1 MAFRISLFPTTLTD
15 RKDSPVASVSDASFR
30 TVEQLVRTRDGKEPS
45 LESDSRVLS
54 GLCHTFI
61 NYFTFKLL

>member
-1 MAFRISLFPTTLTD
+1 MTD

-30 TVEQLVRTRDGKEPS
+30 TVEQLARTRDGKEPS

-54 GLCHTFI
+54 GLCHAFI